1 MCGIIGYTGY
11 SEARG
16 ILLKGLKTLEYRG
29 YDSAG
34 IAVYHPEFKE
44 VLVSKCEGRV
54 EKLDERSKDVKGI
67 AGIGHTR
74 WATHGGVCDENSHP
88 HKFGSVT
95 LVHNGIIENYAA
107 IKNQLGVANKLRS
120 QTDSEVVAALIDYYY
135 EGNPSDA
142 IVSAVKEISGTFAL
156 AVMFDD
162 IPNKIF
168 AVRNVSPIVCC
179 QNENGAYIASDIMAI
194 GEYSEKYFV
203 LPEFSIAEISDDG
216 FIIKDFSGNDVK
228 PKVLTLDWDIKN
240 SGKMGYPFY
249 MEKEI
254 MEQPDVI
261 EKTIS
266 SRIKNDL
273 PDFSSENV
281 DDSIFTDCDNITVIA
296 CGTAMHAGL
305 IGKHIIEKTCSVP
318 VSVNMASEYMYK
330 QPIIN
335 DKPLVICVS
344 QSGETLDTLEALK
357 YARKRGARS

>member
-254 MEQPDVI
+254 MEQPDV
-261 EKTIS
+261 
-266 SRIKNDL
+266 
-273 PDFSSENV
+273 
-281 DDSIFTDCDNITVIA
+281 
-296 CGTAMHAGL
+296 
-305 IGKHIIEKTCSVP
+305 
-318 VSVNMASEYMYK
+318 
-330 QPIIN
+330 
-335 DKPLVICVS
+335 
-344 QSGETLDTLEALK
+344 
-357 YARKRGARS
+357 